1 LENVKGDGDIEIDII
16 SIHVMKYRYKEICQ
30 KIFRQFSSR
39 AILPSTLAVDMREE
53 EIGKC

>member
-1 LENVKGDGDIEIDII
+1 
-16 SIHVMKYRYKEICQ
+16 MKYRYKEICQ